1 MCENKVSH
9 FLINTAKTRFQLVRN
24 DFFKVCRE
32 DKRKGISILK
42 KNKPSHVILSSYVTT
57 EIFVCFIT
65 HFWRKVICKIHFYQ
79 ISKYIVSTEKST
91 FILDGS
97 FAT

>member
-57 EIFVCFIT
+57 EN
-65 HFWRKVICKIHFYQ
+65 ICVFYYTFL
-79 ISKYIVSTEKST
+79 KKSYLQNT
-91 FILDGS
+91 FLS
-97 FAT
+97 NK